1 MKFWDESEQLEIVLE
16 EESVDKKYVKHPLY
30 ETNFMFALKAVFNM
44 IADKSDDSCYW
55 GREWENNV
63 LLKKD
68 KGNIYTFIGQRG
80 AGKTTAMNEFCYI
93 LEEMSAD
100 EKKKQWWLKQSCENR
115 IDQMWD
121 KKICF
126 HVLHPIDA
134 SLLEQKEDLFEI
146 ILVRLY
152 NKFVAPCFDKS
163 MMSHV
168 ESVRIAKI
176 NQSFENILKRYRN
189 LSNRASSNE
198 LSMTF
203 LMQFIGSS
211 SDIKEDLQKLLKEIT
226 AIRNDR
232 FDYEYFVIAIDDLD
246 LNLEYGYQML
256 EQLQKYFSLDNIIIL
271 VAVDYE
277 QMGYVCAEHFHK
289 GMEFAAQETMV
300 RDDKKS
306 KQYDQHSKILSNNY
320 MTKVF
325 PLSKRVFLPDMSKI
339 TKKAKIQLEKGSNI
353 TVKEFVMAKI
363 AYCMGI
369 YYDICGTK
377 KHFCEPD
384 TVRYLVTYNDF
395 LHGLN
400 RIPYELLVKYTE
412 ISKKDEDKQKE
423 SEEENKS
430 ILQLYDK
437 NHERFNWEIVQRQAQ
452 TMLSAFQL
460 KDFKDW
466 LSFDLKR
473 RPVYFIRMCNYGDLN
488 IDGFEKNYF
497 LGDLLETIYTY
508 GRKEWRNKAYISCV
522 IASFTSEMVREY
534 MIYTYHP
541 DKSKRELSKERLLAF
556 LGNSFGSTWVGDI
569 VPKASMILNGDIL
582 SVDFG
587 FSKKV
592 AFVNLGINFSIEL
605 LEKLKES
612 DSGNCVEIFSRW
624 LKRTQIVASLEC
636 IDMFCVRK
644 EAKSYRGIDFDIG
657 LDNPKAGDV
666 LFGAVKKLY
675 DNDFV
680 LKVRTRNY
688 GGYSLDI
695 MAFVAKSLNY
705 KENRRELH
713 RNITDGLIG
722 MLKGF
727 LKNPELW
734 DSLKSAIPSLI
745 EEYSILPETGYSEE
759 IAFPFYNLDMAYNII
774 KRVRNEQLGK
784 RIHHKMIFDALYD
797 AYNKIEESLLQEEEA
812 YTKILET
819 QVPYAGN
826 FVNCPYMLM
835 FRTVFD
841 KPQEYH
847 TVREA
852 LSQAL
857 VQLAAEHEITPED
870 TSDN

>member
-1 MKFWDESEQLEIVLE
+1 MKFWDKSEQLEIVLE
-16 EESVDKKYVKHPLY
+16 EESVDKEYVKHPLY

-44 IADKSDDSCYW
+44 IADKSDDSSC
-55 GREWENNV
+55 REKECKNSV

-93 LEEMSAD
+93 LEEMSVD
-100 EKKKQWWLKQSCENR
+100 EQKKRWWLKQSCENG
-115 IDQMWD
+115 IDQMFRD

-163 MMSHV
+163 HI
-168 ESVRIAKI
+168 ESVKIAKI

-198 LSMTF
+198 LSMTS

-211 SDIKEDLQKLLKEIT
+211 SDIKEDLQNLLEEI
-226 AIRNDR
+226 AAVRNSR
-232 FDYEYFVIAIDDLD
+232 FNYEYFVIAIDDLD

-339 TKKAKIQLEKGSNI
+339 TKKAKIQLEEGLKI

-400 RIPYELLVKYTE
+400 RISYKMLVKYSE

-423 SEEENKS
+423 SEEKNKS

-460 KDFKDW
+460 KEFKDW

-473 RPVYFIRMCNYGDLN
+473 RPAYFIRMCYHGDYN
-488 IDGFEKNYF
+488 IDGFEKDYF
-497 LGDLLETIYTY
+497 YGNLLNTIYTY
-508 GRKEWRNKAYISCV
+508 GRQEKENKAYISCV

-541 DKSKRELSKERLLAF
+541 DKSKQELSKERLLAF

-569 VPKASMILNGDIL
+569 VPKAVMVLNRDIL
-582 SVDFG
+582 SADFG
-587 FSKKV
+587 FFKKV
-592 AFVNLGINFSIEL
+592 VLVNLGINFSIEL

-612 DSGNCVEIFSRW
+612 DCGNCVEIFDKW
-624 LKRTQIVASLEC
+624 LKRTQLVASLEC
-636 IDMFCVRK
+636 IDMFCIRK
-644 EAKSYRGIDFDIG
+644 EGKSYRGIDFDME
-657 LDNPKAGDV
+657 LDNPKATES
-666 LFGAVKKLY
+666 LFGAVKELHE
-675 DNDFV
+675 NDFV
-680 LKVRTRNY
+680 LKVRARNY
-688 GGYSLDI
+688 GPYSLDV

-705 KENRRELH
+705 RENRRELH
-713 RNITDGLIG
+713 QNIADDLIG
-722 MLKGF
+722 MLKGY
-727 LKNPELW
+727 LKNPDLW
-734 DSLKSAIPSLI
+734 DSLKSEIPRLI
-745 EEYSILPETGYSEE
+745 EENSILPEAGYSDE

-784 RIHHKMIFDALYD
+784 RIHHKMIPYTLYD
-797 AYNKIEESLLQEEEA
+797 TYNKIEESLLQEEKA
-812 YTKILET
+812 YIKISET
-819 QVPYAGN
+819 LKVPYADN
-826 FVNCPYMLM
+826 FANCPYMLM
-835 FRTVFD
+835 FRAIFD
-841 KPQEYH
+841 KPQKYH
-847 TVREA
+847 IVREA

-857 VQLAAEHEITPED
+857 IQLVERENTPED